1 MRRWCWPFVT
11 LLLLSAVSAAAE
23 QGPDVV
29 SGTSPQPADPN
40 RPQTLMDLLVER
52 GRSGQPLQVDP
63 AQASLCNVCGQ
74 PLFKH
79 ADPEFKCVPDTRKNG
94 HLQEIREID
103 VACPVCTAP
112 FKAAQQGNINIGEGE
127 DRDFCP
133 HSVGKIAVYSSVWMC
148 PECGYAAVAR
158 FWGKRPDD
166 LTKDIGSETVS
177 AVRES
182 LTEPTRKRMI
192 ELAGLKPIKQ
202 DKDGGPIYDPQL
214 LKFGSYIRQ
223 TQIPDWVKYD
233 NALKLIE
240 AIRLENDAKLKVPH
254 HVLAKLEIEAAYAC
268 RHFVCSEVSVSG
280 MDPVLFD
287 SLSKSIRKI
296 NNFLAKECIELR
308 LARKEPL
315 VDPNAVESDPDI
327 LELAAQRIIEKGN
340 QMVTRQVAEGQDR
353 RTVEASIFTAG
364 DMFVLHLDHAGY
376 LDRQG
381 RYADA
386 VKALEAARQVISGR
400 TPNAGG
406 SQADRDL
413 VGYIERQVTKL
424 REVVDQRLTC
434 LKMEREH
441 QYRAADQL
449 MQILYFGSEADRVE
463 PARTAYLIGELLRRD
478 GAEPDAAKAWFEAA
492 LALFKH
498 PRWDREALAIAKR
511 QLPKMDLADLQDL
524 VQSDRI
530 KYQTWTQAQMR
541 LLEGKT
547 KGKGLSNNIQGA
559 LEKVKGR
566 LGAETADAGNPES
579 PAKPVTPA
587 TPDTT
592 VKPVTPETPKGPA
605 VAVKGPTPDDNPP
618 LKPKA
623 TPTDT
628 AVKPATPASGKPD
641 TPAARAGKTRDQV
654 FAAYYQALKKYQAEK
669 GEPAPKLSALAEG
682 HYLDETLLSHDASGK
697 LLCPETGQALLYSR
711 TALGSADRP
720 LFIPIGKGSN
730 VKRLY
735 GDGHIAE

>member
-1 MRRWCWPFVT
+1 MRRWCWPFVA
-11 LLLLSAVSAAAE
+11 LLLLSAGTAVAG
-23 QGPDVV
+23 QGPDVI
-29 SGTSPQPADPN
+29 SGTSPQPTDPN
-40 RPQTLMDLLVER
+40 HQKTMIDLLIER
-52 GRSGQPLQVDP
+52 GKSGQPMQVDP

-79 ADPEFKCVPDTRKNG
+79 ADPEFRCVPDTKKNG
-94 HLQEIREID
+94 QLQEIREID
-103 VACPVCTAP
+103 VTCPVCTAP

-148 PECGYAAVAR
+148 PECGYAAVGR

-166 LTKDIGSETVS
+166 LAKDIGPETVS
-177 AVRES
+177 AVRET
-182 LTEPTRKRMI
+182 LAAPTRKRMI
-192 ELAGLKPIKQ
+192 ELAGLKPVKQ
-202 DKDGGPIYDPQL
+202 NQDGEPVYDPQL
-214 LKFGSYIRQ
+214 LKFGTYIRQ

-240 AIRLENDAKLKVPH
+240 AAKLKVPH
-254 HVLAKLEIEAAYAC
+254 TVLAKLEIEAAYAC

-340 QMVTRQVAEGQDR
+340 QMVTRQVTEGQDQ

-364 DMFVLHLDHAGY
+364 DMFVLHLDHAGF

-406 SQADRDL
+406 SQADKDL

-449 MQILYFGSEADRVE
+449 MQILYFGSESDRVE

-511 QLPKMDLADLQDL
+511 QLPKMDFSELQDL

-530 KYQTWTQAQMR
+530 KYQTWAQAQMR
-541 LLEGKT
+541 LLDGKT

-559 LEKVKGR
+559 LDKVKGR
-566 LGAETADAGNPES
+566 LGAETADAGNSEAT
-579 PAKPVTPA
+579 AKPVTPA

-592 VKPVTPETPKGPA
+592 TKPVTPETPKGPA
-605 VAVKGPTPDDNPP
+605 VAVKGPAPDDNPP
-618 LKPKA
+618 VQPKT
-623 TPTDT
+623 TPPDT
-628 AVKPATPASGKPD
+628 TAKPASGKPD
-641 TPAARAGKTRDQV
+641 TPAARAGKTRDEV

-669 GEPAPKLSALAEG
+669 GEPAPRLSALSEG

-697 LLCPETGQALLYSR
+697 LLCPESGQALLYSR

-720 LFIPIGKGSN
+720 LFIPIGKSLN
-730 VKRLY
+730 AKRLY
-735 GDGHIAE
+735 GDGSIKE